1 MFLKQLTNIDYNTKL
16 ENKLLSQTVYGKL
29 FVRSNLLLNKN
40 LKVVDDNTNFYLIKT
55 VKKTLTFLNGNSC
68 LLKILLLKH
77 KLDAHF
83 NFEYLVNFN
92 FLKNSISDE
101 KSLFF
106 KFLKS
111 KKLISFLLL
120 YPVKGGY
127 ICFSLGIKA
136 FLPLGN
142 LRTILTSKFK
152 KKSFISH
159 ELLLSRINFLC
170 VNKKFNF
177 FKSNLLFKLSGLL
190 KKKFILSFL
199 KHDNLFKQRKFNFSK
214 LKKKSISLRYSNFIF
229 LKKFKKKNLIKNK
242 ANSITIKPF
251 SRNSK
256 IDKLKKT
263 FKVIILF
270 YFKYFKINKL
280 FFFSKFNK
288 ILNMIVIS
296 NFNGVFKNILKI
308 YIINLLKKNL

>member
-29 FVRSNLLLNKN
+29 FVRSNLLLNKD

-177 FKSNLLFKLSGLL
+177 FKQ
-190 KKKFILSFL
+190 
-199 KHDNLFKQRKFNFSK
+199 DNLFKQRKINFYK